1 MKNCI
6 SCQHAIDESAKL
18 CPYCGAD
25 PETGEKID
33 VKPLVEAHF
42 PPKPELAPTATVM
55 SFLRQRQGIVVTAII
70 IGSFLL
76 LTALHQLI
84 SRRNQQEANDVPAI
98 PLTEVADLS
107 RQSEKSAELPIPDV
121 DFTYEGNART
131 MQTFLVEPGAVA
143 PKTPIQPPAQR
154 QSNVA
159 ETPPQQ
165 QVAPIRIAPSNTQ
178 QGRAF
183 GESREP
189 YPASATAPQASTLP
203 PTTTSPQQPVR
214 TETIEEHPGYGE
226 PEEEEEENDGNG
238 GR

>member
-33 VKPLVEAHF
+33 VKPLFEAHF
-42 PPKPELAPTATVM
+42 PPKPEMAPTATVV
-55 SFLRQRQGIVVTAII
+55 SFLRQRQGFVVTAII

-76 LTALHQLI
+76 LTTLHQLI
-84 SRRNQQEANDVPAI
+84 SRRNQEEARDVPAI

-121 DFTYEGNART
+121 KFTYEGNART
-131 MQTFLVEPGAVA
+131 MQTFLVEPGAVP
-143 PKTPIQPPAQR
+143 PKAPIQPPTQR

-165 QVAPIRIAPSNTQ
+165 QVAPIRIAPSNPQ
-178 QGRAF
+178 PGRAF
-183 GESREP
+183 GQTPGP
-189 YPASATAPQASTLP
+189 YPPSATAPPGSTLP
-203 PTTTSPQQPVR
+203 STTTSPQQPVR
-214 TETIEEHPGYGE
+214 TETIEEPPRYGE
-226 PEEEEEENDGNG
+226 PEEEEEKNDGDG
-238 GR
+238 DR